1 VASKGQDQEAWV
13 SVRRDSSHVRTRGST
28 TTREARVR
36 GVRQA
41 RHAARSIVTDLLE
54 LTAEVASHTNL
65 QGASARI

>member
-1 VASKGQDQEAWV
+1 VKAKTKKHGSASGAI
-13 SVRRDSSHVRTRGST
+13 VRTRGST